1 MTAICY
7 KNLFNILDPVT
18 KIFQSKDID
27 LLGAVN
33 SLQAVSSSIKR
44 LRSDDAYNDL
54 CNEATTFM
62 NKSEFTCTSLP
73 IQRSRKKKLLSGET
87 TEDHTFIDPK
97 FHYKIKKYLIAID
110 SAITCIEK
118 RFHSKSQ
125 ELLKDISL
133 FSVSVLKKTKSYL
146 NTLPDD
152 AFNKFCNLCSK
163 CINHTELKK
172 EYIEF
177 SKLFSYFESAM
188 IGSQCLHPSSA
199 TSDNKESSSDL
210 EDNDEEEEKE
220 DTVGLKKTIV
230 IT

>member
-1 MTAICY
+1 LTAICY

-18 KIFQSKDID
+18 IIFQSLDID

-33 SLQAVSSSIKR
+33 SLQAVSNSVKR

-62 NKSEFTCTSLP
+62 NKSEFTFTSLP

-97 FHYKIKKYLIAID
+97 FHYKIKTYLIAID
-110 SAITCIEK
+110 LAITCIEE

-133 FSVSVLKKTKSYL
+133 FSVSVLKKTKSDP

-152 AFNKFCNLCSK
+152 AFNTFFNLCSK
-163 CINHTELKK
+163 FINHTELKK
-172 EYIEF
+172 N
-177 SKLFSYFESAM
+177 
-188 IGSQCLHPSSA
+188 
-199 TSDNKESSSDL
+199 T
-210 EDNDEEEEKE
+210 
-220 DTVGLKKTIV
+220 
-230 IT
+230 